1 MDSTGVPE
9 DPGDLSAELRS
20 ASADKPNTIA
30 DPPSSKKKK
39 KKKKDSDGLGTSR
52 GIETMFRTAYRTH
65 LDLTALADTKA
76 NIMISINGLIL
87 SIILASIAPKI
98 DSNNWLLI
106 PTVVVLISCMT
117 AIIYAVLA
125 ARPRV
130 NAKEI
135 DLDLVRRNKTNILFF
150 GNYSSLSESE
160 YVDGMVS
167 LLTNTDNLYT
177 NMMRDIYGMGKVL
190 TKKFA
195 LLRKSYT
202 FFMYGLT
209 LSVIAYIIIFLLTT
223 YFPTSIG
230 V

>member
-1 MDSTGVPE
+1 MDSTEAPE
-9 DPGDLSAELRS
+9 GAGALAPE
-20 ASADKPNTIA
+20 
-30 DPPSSKKKK
+30 SSTPTPDVLVEKKKK
-39 KKKKDSDGLGTSR
+39 KKKKKGDGGLGTSR

-130 NAKEI
+130 NATLI
-135 DLDLVRRNKTNILFF
+135 DLDKVRNNSTNILFF
-150 GNYSSLSESE
+150 GNYASLSEDD
-160 YVDGMVS
+160 YVDGMIS

-190 TKKFA
+190 TKKFE

-202 FFMYGLT
+202 FFMYGLSI
-209 LSVIAYIIIFLLTT
+209 SVLAYIIIFMMTT
-223 YFPTSIG
+223 YFPNTVG